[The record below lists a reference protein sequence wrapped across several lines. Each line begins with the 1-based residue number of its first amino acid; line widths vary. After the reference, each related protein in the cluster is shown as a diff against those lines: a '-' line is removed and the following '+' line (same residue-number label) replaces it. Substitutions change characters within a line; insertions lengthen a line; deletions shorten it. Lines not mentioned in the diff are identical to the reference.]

1 MRPVLFDGDIL
12 DYPNAT
18 YHVETKNRSFVR
30 FALMLKQMGIKNN
43 MFCLTLLDP
52 RLVDVDPFNPR
63 NQDERDWVSLE
74 CSLNPWY
81 VLREV
86 ARTDSGEK
94 FTANRGVISFVWL
107 FFNHISII
115 HTQPRQ
121 TGKTLVLCFILIELA
136 NFIYTDTTINV
147 ITLSEKLRDETTSK
161 MKKMLSNL
169 PEYLNQRTRRDTDV
183 SEHIKIAAKENVVRF
198 WLPRA
203 DEPNARNMCRGSSS
217 PTLFG
222 DEPPFQPNFDISWPA
237 AQNSMG
243 DKAKRAKAAGQPYG
257 EAIFTTAGVTTTR
270 SGKFTYDIIQ
280 KSAVFNE
287 GLYDCENMEV
297 LHETV
302 RRAAGGVLRIY
313 SEFNALQLGMPA
325 EELAEKVRSN
335 TGDISQIAMELF
347 NVWQSG
353 EATNPID
360 PDILARMVNSMRDPA
375 YVERDD
381 ATNFQL
387 FWYVPEDELE
397 AYLQRESFVMT
408 LDMAQGS
415 GGDDCSLTIVNTST
429 AEVIGAGTIN
439 VVNTFAFTL
448 YIAKFFIRIP
458 NMVFLPEYKSLG
470 ISVVHFLLDY
480 LPSIGEDPFSRIFN
494 WVVNDKDTTHEKTA
508 TYLEAVRSKGD
519 PKVLRKYQSEFGYT
533 TSGSG
538 KQSRGMLY
546 NTTLREFAAIAADG
560 MHNRKLVQQTCK
572 LERVDGRTD
581 HRKGEHDDA
590 VIGWLLAGWFIQ
602 FANNK
607 DLYSIDARKVLAGV
621 RAKTLATLSTEELIG
636 QRENNRLMELIKAK
650 LETLKECKD
659 SYRAVAIEDEIR
671 FLGNKL
677 DSSYH
682 KTMPLSIDD
691 MLSEARSQAD
701 KQSDNAYGY
710 GYGSRSTNPFFRPF
724 L

>member
-1 MRPVLFDGDIL
+1 
-12 DYPNAT
+12 
-18 YHVETKNRSFVR
+18 
-30 FALMLKQMGIKNN
+30 
-43 MFCLTLLDP
+43 
-52 RLVDVDPFNPR
+52 
-63 NQDERDWVSLE
+63 
-74 CSLNPWY
+74 
-81 VLREV
+81 
-86 ARTDSGEK
+86 
-94 FTANRGVISFVWL
+94 
-107 FFNHISII
+107 
-115 HTQPRQ
+115 
-121 TGKTLVLCFILIELA
+121 
-136 NFIYTDTTINV
+136 
-147 ITLSEKLRDETTSK
+147 
-161 MKKMLSNL
+161 
-169 PEYLNQRTRRDTDV
+169 
-183 SEHIKIAAKENVVRF
+183 
-198 WLPRA
+198 
-203 DEPNARNMCRGSSS
+203 
-217 PTLFG
+217 
-222 DEPPFQPNFDISWPA
+222 
-237 AQNSMG
+237 
-243 DKAKRAKAAGQPYG
+243 
-257 EAIFTTAGVTTTR
+257 
-270 SGKFTYDIIQ
+270 
-280 KSAVFNE
+280 
-287 GLYDCENMEV
+287 MEV

-415 GGDDCSLTIVNTST
+415 GGDDCSVTIVNTST

-494 WVVNDKDTTHEKTA
+494 WVINDKDTTHEKTA

-659 SYRAVAIEDEIR
+659 NYRAVAIEDEIR

-682 KTMPLSIDD
+682 KSMPLSIDD